1 MDVSPKYIY
10 KMVEDNDKNK
20 YTTLYYLLLK
30 RFNRGDLVLEE
41 FKEEEEELEE
51 EGGNRESGTTRHQSQ
66 DRQFKLRESRV
77 KRRQSSK
84 SRNMRN
90 SRSKNRSR
98 YGSSKRSRYSRE
110 ESRELPTIKP
120 NVTVKDITVEV
131 KEKITINTTTKRIE
145 SPMHKTAHYSKRDFY
160 LSGRGYNTRSRS
172 REAGSRVTPHSNMG
186 IRM

>member
-1 MDVSPKYIY
+1 
-10 KMVEDNDKNK
+10 MVEDNDKNK

-30 RFNRGDLVLEE
+30 RFNRGDLVLED
-41 FKEEEEELEE
+41 FQEEEEEERQEE
-51 EGGNRESGTTRHQSQ
+51 DIYDSRVGRQSGSTRHESQDKQFKVRES
-66 DRQFKLRESRV
+66 V
-77 KRRQSSK
+77 IKRRQNSK
-84 SRNMRN
+84 SRDVRN

-98 YGSSKRSRYSRE
+98 YDSSKRSRHSRD

-145 SPMHKTAHYSKRDFY
+145 SPMHNTTHYSKRDFY
-160 LSGRGYNTRSRS
+160 LSGRGYNSRS
-172 REAGSRVTPHSNMG
+172 RGKGGGSRATPHSNMG